1 MDSDMGDDDAP
12 SNALTKAQLSAIVF
26 RNMDLSKS
34 DAKDLVDA
42 FFEIVASSLIS
53 GHNAKISGFGSFEIR
68 SKAPRPGR
76 NPRTGAP
83 IPIDARRIVTFHA
96 SKKLKNRMQDKACD
110 NLE

>member
-1 MDSDMGDDDAP
+1 MDSDIDDSDAQN
-12 SNALTKAQLSAIVF
+12 SALTKAQLSAILF

-53 GHNAKISGFGSFEIR
+53 GHDAKISGFGSFEVR

-76 NPRTGAP
+76 NPRTGAL

-96 SKKLKNRMQDKACD
+96 SKKLKDRMQDKVCD
-110 NLE
+110 SLG